1 MITKTKKSVS
11 LSITLLEEIASYN
24 KSMSIS
30 EFVETALVHYINEI
44 RRQERGRR
52 DIEIINANAE
62 RFNKEAE
69 ENLKFQA
76 MI

>member
-1 MITKTKKSVS
+1 MITKTKTSVS
-11 LSITLLEEIASYN
+11 LSRSLLDELALFNQNDNVSDFIEKALAYYIAEL
-24 KSMSIS
+24 K
-30 EFVETALVHYINEI
+30 
-44 RRQERGRR
+44 RQERKQK

-76 MI
+76 ML